1 MEGPVSL
8 SESQKCKRKK
18 NNTLSETA
26 HPTPP
31 RHRGGVLNTSACP
44 SFPSLPCSS
53 SKPWVSTNLAPAHL
67 LPACPSHGSVLLAKN
82 HPAKTHCAR
91 TRACQCHLHTRC
103 SLPVTE
109 ALSQPRVLFSPFR
122 NRKDLSKGSVLAT
135 AQLLVLLAGRV
146 PTRAATTRHSVNVRS
161 PYDLSRRNEE
171 HTTFSKGAAL

>member
-8 SESQKCKRKK
+8 SESQKCKRRKK
-18 NNTLSETA
+18 NNTPSETA

-67 LPACPSHGSVLLAKN
+67 LPARPSHGSVLLAKN
-82 HPAKTHCAR
+82 HPTRTHCAR

-103 SLPVTE
+103 SLPVTGSVAAPCACS
-109 ALSQPRVLFSPFR
+109 ALSGTEGISP
-122 NRKDLSKGSVLAT
+122 KAESWPLLSSWCRWQNASP
-135 AQLLVLLAGRV
+135 LVLPPPGIQ
-146 PTRAATTRHSVNVRS
+146 
-161 PYDLSRRNEE
+161 
-171 HTTFSKGAAL
+171 